1 MSNHHLNTN
10 TNIEPN
16 DCLQLAAVYELLSC
30 LWLEELN
37 AERLKALGSSELR
50 QAIESL
56 GGSVPA
62 EANAEMVETL
72 AIDYCQLFIGPKDQ
86 LAPIQ
91 SVYKSGQFQSP
102 TAASCNRFYEM
113 VSGYELK
120 STFPDHLGV
129 QLGFM
134 SFVLNQAAHSE
145 SREAYLEI
153 GTQFNDKHL
162 GWTADYLNAVEE
174 KATTDFY
181 RGLAIITRVFLNEDF
196 HETK

>member
-1 MSNHHLNTN
+1 MNTKAN
-10 TNIEPN
+10 LERD

-37 AERLKALGSSELR
+37 IERLQALGSSELR

-56 GGSVPA
+56 GGSVPT
-62 EANAEMVETL
+62 EATVEMVETL
-72 AIDYCQLFIGPKDQ
+72 AIDYCQLFIGPTEQ

-91 SVYKSGQFQSP
+91 SVYKTGQFQSP
-102 TAASCNRFYEM
+102 SAASCNRFYEM

-134 SFVLNQAAHSE
+134 AFALNQAAHSE

-153 GTQFNDKHL
+153 GTQFYDKHL
-162 GWTADYLNAVEE
+162 GWTADYLDAVEA

-181 RGLAIITRVFLNEDF
+181 RGLARITRVFLNEDF
-196 HETK
+196 NETK